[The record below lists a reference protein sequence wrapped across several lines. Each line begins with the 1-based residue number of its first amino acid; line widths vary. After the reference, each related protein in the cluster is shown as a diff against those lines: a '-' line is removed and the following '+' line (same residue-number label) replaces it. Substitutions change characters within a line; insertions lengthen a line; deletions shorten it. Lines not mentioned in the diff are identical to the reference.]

1 MQNSNDIDKLISDSE
16 RRFSNKFIY
25 ASSLIVGLIIV
36 LFSVFYFFNSEEGA
50 QVISFEEYKIQK
62 GGIANTLIASGST
75 QIDKKISLSFGTSG
89 KLSQIYVED
98 GDFVT
103 KGQLL
108 AELDSKDLLNA
119 LERQELQLKK
129 LLDYPSDEDLKNAE
143 YIVNQSEKSLND
155 LLNYPSEEQ
164 LRTAEELLSQAEA
177 NFISAQENLDELM
190 VPTESQLDSVIKLI
204 EQSEQSVSNS
214 NLMISLLRFPIHCS

>member
-36 LFSVFYFFNSEEGA
+36 LISVFYFFNSEEGA
-50 QVISFEEYKIQK
+50 QVISFEEYKLQK

-108 AELDSKDLLNA
+108 AKLDSKDLLNA

-164 LRTAEELLSQAEA
+164 LR
-177 NFISAQENLDELM
+177 
-190 VPTESQLDSVIKLI
+190 
-204 EQSEQSVSNS
+204 
-214 NLMISLLRFPIHCS
+214 